1 MKTSIIPLRDANPE
15 AQISQAA
22 CPRSHRQR
30 VMAQL
35 GSEPR
40 SFQLQSQRSL
50 QEAHSCWKIRGVL
63 PHEQNITENGLHFNT
78 QAGSTWGSGR
88 ATSKKKRKKET
99 ERSSSQTQT
108 VREEMLPQARGQSLS
123 PLATCL
129 RGLARSPSRSSTDLY
144 RTRKECCLSGQA
156 RSLAHVA
163 PSCITAKHGKEAL
176 GADRPLGP

>member
-15 AQISQAA
+15 AQISQAT

-50 QEAHSCWKIRGVL
+50 QEAHSRWKIRGVL
-63 PHEQNITENGLHFNT
+63 PHEQNVTENGLHFNM

-88 ATSKKKRKKET
+88 TTSKKKKKERNRKEFLT
-99 ERSSSQTQT
+99 DADCQGGDAPTSSRAVAQ
-108 VREEMLPQARGQSLS
+108 
-123 PLATCL
+123 
-129 RGLARSPSRSSTDLY
+129 PSGHVPARSSTKSITVLHRSIQNSKGMLPLRPSPVISACRSELY
-144 RTRKECCLSGQA
+144 HR
-156 RSLAHVA
+156 
-163 PSCITAKHGKEAL
+163 
-176 GADRPLGP
+176 